1 MLEPAEGGT
10 GLVFVRDDLAGKPS
24 IQAVPGNIVE
34 SERCTSL
41 AGGGATVRT
50 VEHVLAACRLAILD
64 NAVIRVTGEELPA
77 ADGSAAEYLAA
88 ISEAGLTEQYVRIPA
103 PGLSAPL
110 VCGDRN
116 GRRIEAEPAP
126 GAFFT
131 YKFAPPGPLA
141 GREASYEDGKDD
153 PRATARSR
161 TFCFEAEIRAI
172 IEAGLGRGGNADNV
186 LVLKPDGS
194 PLNGARSGDEP
205 ARHKLLD
212 LVGDLAIA
220 GLFHAR
226 VTAVGTGHRQN
237 AEFVRM
243 LTAKLAVKEA

>member
-10 GLVFVRDDLAGKPS
+10 GLVFIRDDLPGKPS
-24 IQAVPGNIVE
+24 VPAVAANIVE
-34 SERCTSL
+34 SERCASL
-41 AGGGATVRT
+41 AFGGATVRT
-50 VEHVLAACRLAILD
+50 VEHVLAACRLAVLD

-88 ISEAGLTEQYVRIPA
+88 ISEAGLTEQYVRIQER
-103 PGLSAPL
+103 GLSAPF
-110 VCGDRN
+110 VCGDPT

-131 YKFAPPGPLA
+131 YRFAPPGPLT
-141 GREASYEDGKDD
+141 GREASFEDGHDD
-153 PRATARSR
+153 PRGTARSR

-172 IEAGLGRGGNADNV
+172 LEAGLGRGGNADNV

-194 PLNGARSGDEP
+194 PLNGARSDDEP

-212 LVGDLAIA
+212 LVGDLALA
-220 GLFHAR
+220 GPFHAH

-243 LTAKLAVKEA
+243 LNTKLAAKEA